1 MPIDVHPARQGRRPE
16 QIIAEQKA
24 RAVRANA
31 QKTVAAT
38 AVMPPTKTNSTAV
51 AWTHGQPRK
60 NMSMKL
66 RRPQL
71 SAGSS
76 SSARKACLSP
86 PTTAE
91 NARLKELALL
101 QWTSTRVLRRH
112 LRSMV

>member
-51 AWTHGQPRK
+51 ATPVLDTR
-60 NMSMKL
+60 
-66 RRPQL
+66 
-71 SAGSS
+71 
-76 SSARKACLSP
+76 
-86 PTTAE
+86 TTAQKYVDE
-91 NARLKELALL
+91 IAPASYCRQAH
-101 QWTSTRVLRRH
+101 QVRQGRHVCHRRRRRKM
-112 LRSMV
+112 LD